1 MTPENIKIYIKNISK
16 TNIKTAQKLCAK
28 LSQLGFAPQIT
39 CCPVEDEL
47 EDIAMVLEVDEKYKH
62 DYIIKYSQNDK
73 DIFVKMIGGF
83 ND

>member
-1 MTPENIKIYIKNISK
+1 M
-16 TNIKTAQKLCAK
+16 CAK

-39 CCPVEDEL
+39 FCPVEDEL
-47 EDIAMVLEVDEKYKH
+47 EDIAMVLEVDKH
-62 DYIIKYSQNDK
+62 DYSIKYSQNNK